1 MKLSLQLVVYDRPH
15 NYLVIKQA
23 TMNIEIFQPQ
33 IRMILREQYFWKLYR
48 PTLIQCF
55 FWIIIPINLILSSLF
70 GVVVSIFARK
80 RPTVRI
86 AVEKVSSIRLNIS
99 TFFAKTEQK
108 MKTYLSFQQTSFD
121 WLDNSICSTS
131 R

>member
-1 MKLSLQLVVYDRPH
+1 MVFFGLSFL
-15 NYLVIKQA
+15 
-23 TMNIEIFQPQ
+23 
-33 IRMILREQYFWKLYR
+33 
-48 PTLIQCF
+48 
-55 FWIIIPINLILSSLF
+55 INLILSSLF

-86 AVEKVSSIRLNIS
+86 AVKEVSSIRLKIS

-108 MKTYLSFQQTSFD
+108 IKTCLSFQQESFD

-131 R
+131 RSSKKEMREIFQASKRFFSKIVQLKANLFTGVNNFE

>member
-1 MKLSLQLVVYDRPH
+1 
-15 NYLVIKQA
+15 
-23 TMNIEIFQPQ
+23 MNIEIFQPQ
-33 IRMILREQYFWKLYR
+33 IRMILSEQYLRKLYR

-55 FWIIIPINLILSSLF
+55 FGLSFLINLILSSLF
-70 GVVVSIFARK
+70 GVVVSIFAQK

-86 AVEKVSSIRLNIS
+86 AVKEVSSIRLKIS

-108 MKTYLSFQQTSFD
+108 MKTYLSFQQESFD